1 MIKYQKDPIKIKELT
16 IQAIKEN
23 TDLDHL
29 SNSEKQIAIQMLS
42 AAGDITLV
50 DQLRFS
56 KGAVDIAL
64 EALNDDS
71 DLLCDTESVACAIK
85 QKYLTDEPICLIN
98 KAAVISQAKSSKH
111 TRSMEAVDHWKPY
124 LSESFV
130 VIGREPTALY
140 RLLEILEEIKEE
152 KSHKKPRLIISTP
165 AGYTG
170 ASESKEYLWKHH
182 DELGVPCITLLG
194 NRGGSDIAAI
204 AMNTLLKIHKESVKT
219 SE

>member
-1 MIKYQKDPIKIKELT
+1 MIKYQKDPIKIKEHT
-16 IQAIKEN
+16 IQAIKESAKLEHFSS
-23 TDLDHL
+23 T
-29 SNSEKQIAIQMLS
+29 EKEVVIQMLS
-42 AAGDITLV
+42 SAGDVTLLE
-50 DQLRFS
+50 QLRFS
-56 KGAVDIAL
+56 EGAIEIAL
-64 EALNDDS
+64 EALDDDF

-98 KAAVISQAKSSKH
+98 KATVISQAKSSKH
-111 TRSMEAVDHWKPY
+111 TRSMEAVDLWKPY
-124 LSESFV
+124 LSDSFI

-140 RLLEILEEIKEE
+140 RLLEVLEENKEE
-152 KSHKKPRLIISTP
+152 ENHKKPRLIIATP

-182 DELGVPCITLLG
+182 EELGVPCITLLG

-204 AMNTLLKIHKESVKT
+204 AMNALLKIHKESGKT